1 MFIID
6 AQTDLDD
13 FVLFL
18 AKYIND
24 GKIVLE
30 KTSPTQWLLSVNEE
44 YKTTIVIL
52 NHSLQWKI
60 TKLMNVLN
68 KKNE

>member
-30 KTSPTQWLLSVNEE
+30 KTSPTQWLLFVNEE
-44 YKTTIVIL
+44 YKTTIAIL

>member
-52 NHSLQWKI
+52 NYSLQWKI